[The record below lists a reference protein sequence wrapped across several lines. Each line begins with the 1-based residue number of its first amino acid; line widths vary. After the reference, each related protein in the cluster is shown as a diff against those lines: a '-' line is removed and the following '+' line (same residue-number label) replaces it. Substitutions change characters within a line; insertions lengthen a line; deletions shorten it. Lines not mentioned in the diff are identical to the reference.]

1 VDISRIMSSCPSTT
15 NLNPQLNYQY
25 NYNYGSTYGPDDA
38 QHRQLH
44 RIWETGPEGE
54 LLINRNNISSTL
66 SADPSSTAP
75 RHMFLDIYLPND
87 LLLPIQ
93 CPAQRTLAL
102 LKQDVFIQARKYAF
116 KIICTLWISMIK
128 VSIEQSS

>member
-1 VDISRIMSSCPSTT
+1 MSSCPSTT

-25 NYNYGSTYGPDDA
+25 NYNYGSAYGPDDA